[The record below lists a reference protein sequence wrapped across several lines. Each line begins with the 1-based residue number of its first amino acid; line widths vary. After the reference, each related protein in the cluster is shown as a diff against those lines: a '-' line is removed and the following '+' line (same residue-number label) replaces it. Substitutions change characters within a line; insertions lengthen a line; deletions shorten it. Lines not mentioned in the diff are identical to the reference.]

1 MGVLKPPFKN
11 LNMETRIIRFKGVT
25 LFVKFKFYEG
35 HEATNTPPNVELHEA
50 WHNDSEITEL
60 LDGSFIIDEI
70 EDKIFNTFKEELYG
84 Y

>member
-1 MGVLKPPFKN
+1 
-11 LNMETRIIRFKGVT
+11 METRIIKFKGVV
-25 LFVKFKFYEG
+25 LFVQFKFYEG
-35 HEATNTPPNVELHEA
+35 DESTNTPPNVDLHEV

-70 EDKIFNTFKEELYG
+70 EEKIFNTFKEELYG